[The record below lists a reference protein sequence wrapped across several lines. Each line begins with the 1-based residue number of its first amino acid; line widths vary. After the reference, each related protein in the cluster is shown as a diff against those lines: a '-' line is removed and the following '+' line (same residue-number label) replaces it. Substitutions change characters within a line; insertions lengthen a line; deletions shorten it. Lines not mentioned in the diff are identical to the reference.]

1 MVGSASLFACQ
12 AASQDVGQGFDAEL
26 DEHEGLGNQ
35 IGAAAQAGTGAAL
48 KVSEACDKDDWGS
61 LVGGHR
67 ADFGAK
73 FEAIHARHLNVEED
87 QIVSRFG
94 GRVQSDL
101 RIFHAAG
108 FEVGLLQR
116 VSDRPARKNL
126 IIDYENIDFLGGEA
140 VGLGA
145 TVEKFA
151 DEVNGMRD
159 GAQGRGVNVL
169 GLFVKF
175 FEQNFESSGHLGDVM
190 EARDASAARQ
200 SVDSAVEF
208 EQRRGPVGFGLGFGE
223 ILKSLALGVEGFS
236 ARLHEGGEQFVLK
249 LVVV

>member
-35 IGAAAQAGTGAAL
+35 IGAAAQAGTGAA
-48 KVSEACDKDDWGS
+48 
-61 LVGGHR
+61 
-67 ADFGAK
+67 
-73 FEAIHARHLNVEED
+73 
-87 QIVSRFG
+87 
-94 GRVQSDL
+94 
-101 RIFHAAG
+101 
-108 FEVGLLQR
+108 VGLC
-116 VSDRPARKNL
+116 
-126 IIDYENIDFLGGEA
+126 
-140 VGLGA
+140 A

-159 GAQGRGVNVL
+159 GAQGRGVDVL

-223 ILKSLALGVEGFS
+223 ILKSLAQGVEGFS